1 MFRSYRSR
9 EVLSVVDG
17 CAGAAQHDDNEEVD
31 EDSDQ
36 GLPTLLPSGP
46 GLHLHL
52 MALFREVSLAPNMSF
67 MLGWFGF

>member
-1 MFRSYRSR
+1 MFPSYRSR
-9 EVLSVVDG
+9 EVLSVIDS

-52 MALFREVSLAPNMSF
+52 MALFREVSLARKISF
-67 MLGWFGF
+67 MSGRFGF